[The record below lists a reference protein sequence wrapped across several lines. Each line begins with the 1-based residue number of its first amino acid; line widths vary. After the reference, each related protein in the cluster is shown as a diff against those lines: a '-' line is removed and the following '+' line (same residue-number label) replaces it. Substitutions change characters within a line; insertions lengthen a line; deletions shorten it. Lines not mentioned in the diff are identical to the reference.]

1 MSFLENQISML
12 KNAIENGII
21 SKDSPLIQEQK
32 ELIINMMYNMSKF
45 SEANDTKS
53 QIGASVDKAFADEL
67 DID

>member
-45 SEANDTKS
+45 SGANVSKS

>member
-1 MSFLENQISML
+1 MSFLEDQIGML

-21 SKDSPLIQEQK
+21 SKDSPLIQKQK

-45 SEANDTKS
+45 SGANVSKS

>member
-1 MSFLENQISML
+1 MSFLEDQICML

-32 ELIINMMYNMSKF
+32 ELIIDMMYNMSKF
-45 SEANDTKS
+45 RGENDTRS
-53 QIGASVDKAFADEL
+53 HIGASVDKAFADEL

>member
-1 MSFLENQISML
+1 MSFLEEQIGL
-12 KNAIENGII
+12 IQNAIDKGII

-45 SEANDTKS
+45 SGANDTKS

>member
-1 MSFLENQISML
+1 MSFLEDQIGML

-32 ELIINMMYNMSKF
+32 ELIIDMMYNMSKF
-45 SEANDTKS
+45 SGANDTKS

>member
-45 SEANDTKS
+45 RGENDAKS
-53 QIGASVDKAFADEL
+53 RIGASVDKAFADEL

>member
-1 MSFLENQISML
+1 MSFLEDQIGML

-21 SKDSPLIQEQK
+21 SKDCPLIQKQK

-45 SEANDTKS
+45 SGANVSKS
-53 QIGASVDKAFADEL
+53 QIGASVEKAFADEL

>member
-1 MSFLENQISML
+1 MSFLEDQIGML

-32 ELIINMMYNMSKF
+32 KLIINMMYNMSKF
-45 SEANDTKS
+45 RGANETES

>member
-1 MSFLENQISML
+1 MSFLEDQIGML

-45 SEANDTKS
+45 SGANDTKS
-53 QIGASVDKAFADEL
+53 QIDASVDKAFADEL

>member
-1 MSFLENQISML
+1 MSFLEDQIGML

-45 SEANDTKS
+45 SGANVSKS

>member
-1 MSFLENQISML
+1 MSFLEEQIGL
-12 KNAIENGII
+12 IKNAIDNGII
-21 SKDSPLIQEQK
+21 SKDCPLIQKQK

-45 SEANDTKS
+45 SGANVSKS

>member
-1 MSFLENQISML
+1 MSFLEDQIGML

-21 SKDSPLIQEQK
+21 SKDCPLIQKQK

-45 SEANDTKS
+45 SGANVSKS

>member
-1 MSFLENQISML
+1 MSFLEDQIGLL

-21 SKDSPLIQEQK
+21 SKDCPLIQKQK

-45 SEANDTKS
+45 SGANVSKS

>member
-1 MSFLENQISML
+1 MSFIENQISML

-45 SEANDTKS
+45 SGANDTKS
-53 QIGASVDKAFADEL
+53 QIGASVDKVFADEL

>member
-1 MSFLENQISML
+1 MSFLENQISLL

-21 SKDSPLIQEQK
+21 RKDCSLIQEQK
-32 ELIINMMYNMSKF
+32 KLIIDMMYNMSKF
-45 SEANDTKS
+45 SGANVSKS

>member
-21 SKDSPLIQEQK
+21 SKDSPLIQEHK

-45 SEANDTKS
+45 SGANDTKS

>member
-45 SEANDTKS
+45 RGENDTKS
-53 QIGASVDKAFADEL
+53 RIGASVDKAFADEL

>member
-21 SKDSPLIQEQK
+21 RKDCPLIQEQE
-32 ELIINMMYNMSKF
+32 ELIIDMMYNMSKF
-45 SEANDTKS
+45 RGANDTKS

>member
-12 KNAIENGII
+12 KNDIENGII

-45 SEANDTKS
+45 SGANDTKS
-53 QIGASVDKAFADEL
+53 KIGASVDKAFADEL

>member
-1 MSFLENQISML
+1 MSFLEDQIGML

-21 SKDSPLIQEQK
+21 SKDCSLIQEQK

-45 SEANDTKS
+45 SGANVSKS